1 MKPAELKKEINQL
14 EQEKEQLLTKISMF
28 KNKSDKK
35 DFHQL
40 LEATSKLRKEQEQDA
55 RLNEK
60 ERELQQM
67 IEFFDQQ
74 VLTVKQRLIDM
85 RKMTTQNIGSDK
97 MLDNLR
103 TDTRKNREINNEIL
117 GRELNDKRE
126 RLQRIEMLLQ
136 EPMTTQSEL
145 ERLTNDVKRLQKDC
159 MMLGEKLKEATPQD
173 DKLGIFKQQANM
185 LSKKKEQ
192 KAGDIQKIQM
202 EKAALERTLQ
212 DKEAEYAKTKG
223 GKYMKRDDFK
233 QYAANL
239 RGKNQKY
246 KEMKKVLQEI
256 KSEVTVLNRTKKLL
270 QSRATD
276 LGEFMSNLEKAKGI
290 SGYSNIEDKIQG
302 VSNTKE
308 LLDNEKDQSLAEITE
323 MVQKID
329 QEVKDRK
336 FKLAPEI

>member
-1 MKPAELKKEINQL
+1 
-14 EQEKEQLLTKISMF
+14 
-28 KNKSDKK
+28 
-35 DFHQL
+35 
-40 LEATSKLRKEQEQDA
+40 
-55 RLNEK
+55 
-60 ERELQQM
+60 
-67 IEFFDQQ
+67 
-74 VLTVKQRLIDM
+74 
-85 RKMTTQNIGSDK
+85 
-97 MLDNLR
+97 
-103 TDTRKNREINNEIL
+103 
-117 GRELNDKRE
+117 
-126 RLQRIEMLLQ
+126 
-136 EPMTTQSEL
+136 
-145 ERLTNDVKRLQKDC
+145 
-159 MMLGEKLKEATPQD
+159 
-173 DKLGIFKQQANM
+173 
-185 LSKKKEQ
+185 
-192 KAGDIQKIQM
+192 M

-276 LGEFMSNLEKAKGI
+276 LGEFMANLEKAKGI

-323 MVQKID
+323 MV
-329 QEVKDRK
+329 
-336 FKLAPEI
+336 